1 MEVHPRSIPPI
12 EKDFFAGI
20 LTYRSWHASGAD
32 TLLNGI
38 SAVTM
43 KIIKTIAH
51 IFVWW
56 VYWYPFR
63 FFVQRL
69 PLLASYRFAAVFAPI
84 AGFFSLKNRAR
95 IDQGLSLMYG
105 GNLSALRRRQII
117 RQTFNNSLCTTA
129 EVLWYP
135 KLTKQLCERIM
146 SIEGQEYLDEALRKK
161 RGVVLLHGHFG
172 NPHIIMPA
180 IGYRGYTLSQL
191 GSRNPPVK
199 RPGLPGKVYNVLRSH
214 IYKNKLRYKE
224 KLPVTFI
231 YTDTFIRDIYRRLA
245 ANEVIAMG
253 IDGREGN
260 RSIELDFLGTRAIF
274 YTGTMKMILRMNP
287 VVLPAFHVRNKTN
300 VHTIV
305 IERPLELVRTGN
317 EEEDIAKNMK
327 NYFALFEK
335 YVYQYP
341 DHYAKVFC
349 LGQGFFVASGRD

>member
-1 MEVHPRSIPPI
+1 VEVHPRSIPPI
-12 EKDFFAGI
+12 EKDFFTGK
-20 LTYRSWHASGAD
+20 LTWRSWHASGAD
-32 TLLNGI
+32 TLLIGI
-38 SAVTM
+38 SAITM
-43 KIIKTIAH
+43 TNLKTIAN
-51 IFVWW
+51 IFAWW
-56 VYWYPFR
+56 IYWYPFR

-69 PLLASYRFAAVFAPI
+69 PLLVSYRLVAVFAPVASYI
-84 AGFFSLKNRAR
+84 SLKNRAR

-105 GNLSALRRRQII
+105 GHLSTSRRRQII

-135 KLTKQLCERIM
+135 KLTKQMCERIM
-146 SIEGQEYLDEALRKK
+146 SIEGQEHLDEALRKN

-180 IGYRGYTLSQL
+180 IGYHGYTLSQL
-191 GSRNPPVK
+191 GSRNPPAE
-199 RPGLPGKVYNVLRSH
+199 RPGLLGNVYNVLRMH
-214 IYKNKLRYKE
+214 IYKSKLRYKE
-224 KLPVTFI
+224 SLPVSFI

-245 ANEVIAMG
+245 ANVIIAMG

-260 RSIELDFLGTRAIF
+260 KSIELDFLGGRALF

-287 VVLPAFHVRNKTN
+287 VVLPAFHVRNKMN

-317 EEEDIAKNMK
+317 EEEDIARNMK
-327 NYFALFEK
+327 TFFTLFEK

-349 LGQGFFVASGRD
+349 LGQGFFVSSGRE